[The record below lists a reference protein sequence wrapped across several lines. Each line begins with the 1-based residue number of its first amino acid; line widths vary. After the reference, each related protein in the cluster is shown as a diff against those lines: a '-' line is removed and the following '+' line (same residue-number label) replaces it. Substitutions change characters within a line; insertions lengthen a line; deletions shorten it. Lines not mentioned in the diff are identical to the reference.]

1 MSYKSEALVSVVS
14 AGYWLKGTLR
24 TPIYLECQS
33 EFKSI
38 FESGPNEPK

>member
-1 MSYKSEALVSVVS
+1 MYCLMKRKLFVS
-14 AGYWLKGTLR
+14 AEYRLKGTLR

-38 FESGPNEPK
+38 FESEPNEPK